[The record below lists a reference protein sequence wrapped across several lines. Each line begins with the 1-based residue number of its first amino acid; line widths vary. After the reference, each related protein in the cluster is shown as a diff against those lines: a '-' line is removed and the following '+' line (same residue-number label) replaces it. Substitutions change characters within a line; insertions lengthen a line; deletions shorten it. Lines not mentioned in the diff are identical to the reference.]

1 MRRPAI
7 FRRMNRLHPDLFRYM
22 LYGALAGAAVTW
34 VEMRARPET
43 GEGAGLLAALAGG
56 AVGGALLVLIG
67 VLVRRYFIG
76 PKR

>member
-1 MRRPAI
+1 
-7 FRRMNRLHPDLFRYM
+7 MNILNADLLRYL

-34 VEMRARPET
+34 IEMRARPET
-43 GEGAGLLAALAGG
+43 GDGAGMFAALAGG

-76 PKR
+76 SKR